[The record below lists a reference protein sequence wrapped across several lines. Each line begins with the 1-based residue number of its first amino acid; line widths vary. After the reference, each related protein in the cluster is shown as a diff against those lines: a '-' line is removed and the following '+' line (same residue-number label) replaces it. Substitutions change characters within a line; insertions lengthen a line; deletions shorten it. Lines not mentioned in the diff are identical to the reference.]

1 MLNKPIG
8 WYRREDVLER
18 AYAFG
23 WPYALSYTAEQ
34 VARLC
39 PGISDA
45 NLETLKGPDGQYC
58 HRPRWQEP

>member
-23 WPYALSYTAEQ
+23 WPYALSYTAE
-34 VARLC
+34 
-39 PGISDA
+39 PG
-45 NLETLKGPDGQYC
+45 
-58 HRPRWQEP
+58 